1 MTQQTNPTWPL
12 LAEPQWAETNNL
24 LDTLLYREL
33 TLAEQR
39 RFSGNE
45 SLIQSAHI
53 IHTNMLIHIYAF
65 KPFKTE
71 NTQPELALSDNICQ
85 ILNLPTGSISI
96 HQKISTSDKD
106 SV

>member
-1 MTQQTNPTWPL
+1 MTQQTNPSWPL
-12 LAEPQWAETNNL
+12 LTESQWPETNNL

-39 RFSGNE
+39 RLSEHE
-45 SLIQSAHI
+45 SLIQSAQI
-53 IHTNMLIHIYAF
+53 IHNNLLIHIAKF
-65 KPFKTE
+65 KAFKTE
-71 NTQPELALSDNICQ
+71 NTHPELALSDTICQ

-96 HQKISTSDKD
+96 HQKVSMTEKD